1 MYQQSQFD
9 PALLSLMSVAKK
21 VTPQGQPTVAAG
33 IMQQA
38 GVPPQAM
45 QPGSPQGM
53 MPPPPQGMP
62 PPQQGLPGVL
72 QQTQQAA
79 PSVAQNMQEQQTAQM
94 LAQAQPQPP
103 MMAEGGIASLPV
115 DDYEY
120 ADGGIIGYEDGGYVD
135 PMGGYYGEGA
145 GAADITLRE
154 SLGLGNIANR
164 KALEELEQ
172 IRAGQ
177 KPAVPKPIAP
187 ARFETDSADPVRR
200 INQLAT
206 ILKNDQTLDPE
217 NRARLAQEI
226 NQLYAQISAAPQGR
240 QPSAAP
246 PEAGIPSALPPQ
258 RAPSAL
264 SDLFSKSEAAL
275 KEMRTPEE
283 KTPQQIAQKRIDYL
297 RSMGLP
303 TDAGAA
309 EEARLKELEAFDA
322 ETRAGIPGRQK
333 AQMQNALL
341 QGILNPPRK
350 AMHLGEL
357 LAGTGSAL
365 GNEEEKIARESEAS
379 RGKQREQMIAMA
391 TARRALDMAR
401 RQEAMGDYAG
411 AEASRETANAAF
423 NKMQEAKSNLFGKQ
437 AEITA
442 AGERASEMPANM
454 QELMFAI
461 KNPEEYA
468 KAVRAKTGP
477 VAGERQDL
485 AELAKL
491 QTNLTSQLENPGLKD
506 PQRVKLQGMLDQV
519 TARLATMSGIGSPSN
534 TMTMA
539 DVQATAAK
547 SGKSVEEV
555 VQAAKARG
563 YTIQ

>member
-120 ADGGIIGYEDGGYVD
+120 ADGGIIGYAAGGEFDLGDSEEARLRDEERVRIIKERQREEHKRLTAEMLGRPYELPQQV
-135 PMGGYYGEGA
+135 
-145 GAADITLRE
+145 AA
-154 SLGLGNIANR
+154 
-164 KALEELEQ
+164 
-172 IRAGQ
+172 
-177 KPAVPKPIAP
+177 PKTIAP
-187 ARFETDSADPVRR
+187 ARFETDSTDPVRR

-226 NQLYAQISAAPQGR
+226 NQLYAQINAAPQGR

-246 PEAGIPSALPPQ
+246 PEVGIPSALPPQ
-258 RAPSAL
+258 RAPSDL
-264 SDLFSKSEAAL
+264 SNLFSKSEAAI

-283 KTPQQIAQKRIDYL
+283 KTPQQIAQKRMEYL

-423 NKMQEAKSNLFGKQ
+423 NKMQEAKIGLFGKQ
-437 AEITA
+437 AELTA

-468 KAVRAKTGP
+468 KAVRAKAGP

-491 QTNLTSQLENPGLKD
+491 QTNLTSQLENISLPA
-506 PQRVKLQGMLDQV
+506 PRRAELQGMLDQV
-519 TARLATMSGIGSPSN
+519 TARLATMSGLEPAPANRIRFDAQGN
-534 TMTMA
+534 
-539 DVQATAAK
+539 QIK
-547 SGKSVEEV
+547 
-555 VQAAKARG
+555 
-563 YTIQ
+563 